1 VPAVF
6 HWLQILARGADFH
19 RLKLPAHELA
29 ETLSHLIALRPTP
42 SILPGAVDLRALH
55 RVVGLDNPP
64 SSYRGTLDAT
74 RPLALADNTTLKVV
88 YAQPPLPA
96 PPLQQAPPQ
105 QPVTARQGSYGPTST
120 SGGQTYRAPP
130 GQAQRPPSYPQQQ
143 QQQQQ
148 QQQPYQASP
157 RLAYGSTSQG
167 NSPMYGTGSPYA
179 QQQQQLPP
187 PQWQQGPPTG
197 MQQHRPSLS
206 QQLQQP
212 LGQYANQQA
221 YSQQQS
227 APIPMMG
234 WKNSSTAPPP
244 PPPSVQQQAPEGM
257 W

>member
-1 VPAVF
+1 MGFIHPA
-6 HWLQILARGADFH
+6 Q
-19 RLKLPAHELA
+19 ELA

-42 SILPGAVDLRALH
+42 SILPGTAGLRALH

-64 SSYRGTLDAT
+64 PSYRGTLDAT

-96 PPLQQAPPQ
+96 HPPPQ
-105 QPVTARQGSYGPTST
+105 TLPQPSTARQGSYGPAPTT
-120 SGGQTYRAPP
+120 GGQTYRAPP
-130 GQAQRPPSYPQQQ
+130 VQAPRPSGHQQQPQQQ
-143 QQQQQ
+143 QS
-148 QQQPYQASP
+148 YQASP

-187 PQWQQGPPTG
+187 PQWQQGPPMG
-197 MQQHRPSLS
+197 QQHHKPPLANH
-206 QQLQQP
+206 LQQP
-212 LGQYANQQA
+212 LGQYPNQQA

-234 WKNSSTAPPP
+234 WKNSSTAAPSL
-244 PPPSVQQQAPEGM
+244 PPSVQQAAAASYPEGM